1 MKKTFTI
8 LMVLMVISTVVFAG
22 GSKETE
28 ESQTLKIGVIGKS
41 VHPYWSEVQLGAEA
55 AGDALGIEVQF
66 FVPQSEDS
74 AKQLSTM
81 EIFMAQDFDAIAIAP
96 SDPNAIAAGIK
107 KADELN
113 IPVVTLDTDAPNST
127 RVLYVGT
134 NNKSAGKI
142 AGQRAAELIGN
153 ANGVIIPATGS
164 LTAVNSLERIE
175 GFKDGIGA
183 KYKVLEA
190 LNDQEDPSKSLTLI
204 EGALNTYQ
212 EIALIFGVY
221 AYNGPAAAQAI
232 KSSNQ
237 IGDIKI
243 VSFDTTPDII
253 KWVREGVIDAT
264 IGQRPYMMGY
274 ESVRI
279 LKEIIENGKDAVLS
293 QYPDAFVDTGVDV
306 VTKDNIEEYKAEM
319 ISKGIPVNW

>member
-1 MKKTFTI
+1 
-8 LMVLMVISTVVFAG
+8 MV
-22 GSKETE
+22 
-28 ESQTLKIGVIGKS
+28 
-41 VHPYWSEVQLGAEA
+41 
-55 AGDALGIEVQF
+55 
-66 FVPQSEDS
+66 
-74 AKQLSTM
+74 
-81 EIFMAQDFDAIAIAP
+81 
-96 SDPNAIAAGIK
+96 
-107 KADELN
+107 
-113 IPVVTLDTDAPNST
+113 
-127 RVLYVGT
+127 
-134 NNKSAGKI
+134 
-142 AGQRAAELIGN
+142 
-153 ANGVIIPATGS
+153 
-164 LTAVNSLERIE
+164 
-175 GFKDGIGA
+175 